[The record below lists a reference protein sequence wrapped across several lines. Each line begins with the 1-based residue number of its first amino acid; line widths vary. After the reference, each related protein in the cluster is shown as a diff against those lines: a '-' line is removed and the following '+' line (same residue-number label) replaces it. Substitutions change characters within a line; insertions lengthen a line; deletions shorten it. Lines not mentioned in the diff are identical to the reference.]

1 MKSVPTAGV
10 NWWFARVARRKN
22 WQPIRPPPSG
32 CANRMVARPEDFKTR
47 FMGSPS
53 KPFAIDW
60 MAERFAGTMPP
71 TVIQVKVQP
80 NARASVFEQNQ
91 VHIET

>member
-1 MKSVPTAGV
+1 
-10 NWWFARVARRKN
+10 
-22 WQPIRPPPSG
+22 
-32 CANRMVARPEDFKTR
+32 MVARPEDFKTR
-47 FMGSPS
+47 FMESPS

-60 MAERFAGTMPP
+60 MAERFSGTMPP